1 MKNAAFLFLLF
12 SVSILNHCAKPQGQY
27 IEFKLIPD
35 QNTTFTIEEIPLHYK
50 YSPKVVDSIYYKAGK
65 ENYFKSKSSLPKI
78 VYLKSNDFTFPIY
91 LDGKSALNLTYDR
104 TSKDKPIQI
113 EGYNG
118 NFLETYYDVL
128 NTEKPMRE
136 ALSREKAKFTKGETN
151 TYIRILDDIQSNRK
165 SVLLKTPY
173 EFMYWASL
181 GEYYVAQIENISK
194 SKMTPKD
201 ATQNRAQIIEAAEK
215 AGFFKIKSLE
225 SQRAGIRDFTNAW
238 AHSYGIADSV
248 RKKEKKELLIYDV
261 NRLAYPVLNKRR
273 EEVVYRITED
283 RARAYADLFLTAE
296 RLGEAP
302 YDEAQK
308 AVLRYVQ
315 TYSDNYPDYANFI
328 ADLNE
333 QIRRVQPG
341 QNAFK
346 FTFPDVNGKPV
357 SMSDFKGKIVYLD
370 FWASWCSPCLEEFPD
385 MKKVYA
391 QIDTSKTVFISIGLD
406 QDKEVWESSLNRFD
420 LPWIN
425 IYGGKEFQNEL
436 FKKYRGGGIPLTVL
450 IGKDGKIER
459 YNDIRASFNLKE
471 IISDL
476 EFAF

>member
-1 MKNAAFLFLLF
+1 MKNAAILFLLL
-12 SVSILNHCAKPQGQY
+12 SVSILNQCTKPVGQY
-27 IEFKLIPD
+27 IEFNLIPD

-50 YSPKVVDSIYYKAGK
+50 YSPKIVDSIYYKVGK
-65 ENYFKSKSSLPKI
+65 ENYFQSKSEIPKI
-78 VYLKSNDFTFPIY
+78 VYLKSNDFSFPIY
-91 LDGKSALNLTYDR
+91 LDGKSALKLSYDR
-104 TSKDKPIQI
+104 TSQDRPIQI
-113 EGYNG
+113 EGYKG
-118 NFLETYYDVL
+118 DFLEIYYDL
-128 NTEKPMRE
+128 LKTEKPMRE
-136 ALSREKAKFTKGETN
+136 ALSREKAKFTKGEHN
-151 TYIRILDDIQSNRK
+151 SYIRILDDIQSNRK

-181 GEYYVAQIENISK
+181 GEFYVAQIENISK
-194 SKMTPKD
+194 SKMKPKE
-201 ATQNRAQIIEAAEK
+201 AAVNRTQIIESAEK

-238 AHSYGIADSV
+238 AHSFGIADSV

-261 NRLAYPVLNKRR
+261 NRLAYPILNKRR
-273 EEVVYRITED
+273 EEVVFRITED

-341 QNAFK
+341 QNAFD
-346 FTFPDVNGKPV
+346 FTFLDINEKPV

-385 MKKVYA
+385 MKKVFA
-391 QIDTSKTVFISIGLD
+391 QIDTSKTVFLSIGLD
-406 QDKEVWESSLNRFD
+406 QDKEVWESSLNRYD

-425 IYGGKEFQNEL
+425 LYGGKEFQNEI
-436 FKKYRGGGIPLTVL
+436 FKKYLGGGRTFNKL

-459 YNDIRASFNLKE
+459 YNDVRASFNLKE

-476 EFAF
+476 EFAY